1 MISDL
6 SSDIL
11 EKCIVCFCKLKD
23 NVENKKEIR
32 ENKGGTENE

>member
-1 MISDL
+1 MISEL

-11 EKCIVCFCKLKD
+11 EKCIVCLLKLKD
-23 NVENKKEIR
+23 NVEKKEIR